1 MRVRKRV
8 STRKT
13 DTGYS
18 IHVFVSDGA
27 TARALRLGIDRFFEK
42 LEMQRHP
49 EIQEK
54 LNLEVEQEMEDLKNA
69 RVVS

>member
-1 MRVRKRV
+1 MKKRV

-13 DTGYS
+13 ENGYS

-42 LEMQRHP
+42 LEQSMHP
-49 EIQEK
+49 DSQEQLK
-54 LNLEVEQEMEDLKNA
+54 LEAEKEMEDLKNA
-69 RVVS
+69 APVA